1 MMSTEDV
8 TRGEDINDSINTGH
22 YSENNGRDGEGS
34 DQENITSNVIN
45 DTTVED
51 DNSNIIA
58 EGNEEQ
64 VETSNSDEKE
74 ERTETEDESA
84 QQDVE
89 VPVIPTIRRVD
100 LSLMINPPN
109 SH

>member
-8 TRGEDINDSINTGH
+8 TRGEDINDSINIGH
-22 YSENNGRDGEGS
+22 YSENNCRDGKRS

-51 DNSNIIA
+51 DNSNIIT

-64 VETSNSDEKE
+64 AETSNSDEKE

>member
-8 TRGEDINDSINTGH
+8 TKGEDINDSINIEH
-22 YSENNGRDGEGS
+22 YIENNVRDGKRS

-51 DNSNIIA
+51 DNSNIIT
-58 EGNEEQ
+58 EGNEKQ
-64 VETSNSDEKE
+64 AETSKSDEKE

-84 QQDVE
+84 Q
-89 VPVIPTIRRVD
+89 
-100 LSLMINPPN
+100 
-109 SH
+109 